1 MKYFLSLSFFLL
13 MGCSGFKITG
23 TMCDSLQPGQSVPS
37 ECRPYSEEEAEKA
50 SIPPKEEE
58 AVECPGCSEAEKLEL
73 RR

>member
-1 MKYFLSLSFFLL
+1 MKYLLLIPLLLL

-23 TMCDSLQPGQSVPS
+23 RMCDSLQPGQSISS
-37 ECRPYSEEEAEKA
+37 ECRPYSDEEAEKA

-58 AVECPGCSEAEKLEL
+58 TECPGCSEVEKLEL

>member
-1 MKYFLSLSFFLL
+1 MKYLFLIPLLLL

-23 TMCDSLQPGQSVPS
+23 AMCDSLQPGQSISS

-50 SIPPKEEE
+50 SIPSKDEET
-58 AVECPGCSEAEKLEL
+58 ECPGCSEAKKLEL